1 MTNQSFLFVNQS
13 ENSHKFE
20 FVVCCSSDPEV
31 KNGKPHP
38 DAFDIARKRFDPVPE
53 ARKCL
58 AFEDSINGVKS
69 AISQGSR
76 IFRFDDL
83 GSLEQSKR
91 TLLSAG
97 MQCVMVPDPRLTPDQ
112 CKEATIILKSLD
124 DFKPELFGLPKY
136 D

>member
-1 MTNQSFLFVNQS
+1 MDSNFLESVGIKFETNQS

-76 IFRFDDL
+76 IFRFD
-83 GSLEQSKR
+83 
-91 TLLSAG
+91 A
-97 MQCVMVPDPRLTPDQ
+97 
-112 CKEATIILKSLD
+112 
-124 DFKPELFGLPKY
+124 ELQIQPKTFSG
-136 D
+136 